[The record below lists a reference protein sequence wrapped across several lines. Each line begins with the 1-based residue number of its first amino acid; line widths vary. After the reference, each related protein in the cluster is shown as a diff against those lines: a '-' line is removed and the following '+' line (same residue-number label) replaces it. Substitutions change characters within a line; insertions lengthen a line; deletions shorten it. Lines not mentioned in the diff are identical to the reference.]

1 MAVAH
6 IEIFVSLSTDDDIF
20 DEEEL
25 VSEIFDS
32 HSSSVDDVLCRAE
45 MALQEALDKVAARA
59 KAVVA

>member
-6 IEIFVSLSTDDDIF
+6 IEIFVSLSTDDDSS

-32 HSSSVDDVLCRAE
+32 HSTSVDNVLCVAE
-45 MALQEALDKVAARA
+45 MALEEALNKVAARA
-59 KAVVA
+59 KAVV

>member
-6 IEIFVSLSTDDDIF
+6 IEIFVSLSTDD

-59 KAVVA
+59 KAVA